1 MQTRIG
7 DMTIQALIAR
17 INRRLKPHGEL
28 LKVTRGERLRQN
40 VGDFYVL
47 DVNRNCIV
55 QQHSD
60 PERLGRELGV
70 LKDYEEVANGF

>member
-1 MQTRIG
+1 MSQKSVT
-7 DMTIQALIAR
+7 MTALISR
-17 INRRLKPHGEL
+17 INRKLKPDHET